1 MDQEADGRPT
11 VSNRFRPWTHLC
23 LRPGPHVAAHG
34 PQGAACLP
42 GASARPWPVNL
53 CVRVGIWA
61 WGGSDRC
68 FLDQNV
74 QHLNIILHVQN

>member
-34 PQGAACLP
+34 PQAAACLLGRLLVRGRLTSACVSESGP
-42 GASARPWPVNL
+42 GEAVTDVSWTKTFNT
-53 CVRVGIWA
+53 
-61 WGGSDRC
+61 
-68 FLDQNV
+68 
-74 QHLNIILHVQN
+74 